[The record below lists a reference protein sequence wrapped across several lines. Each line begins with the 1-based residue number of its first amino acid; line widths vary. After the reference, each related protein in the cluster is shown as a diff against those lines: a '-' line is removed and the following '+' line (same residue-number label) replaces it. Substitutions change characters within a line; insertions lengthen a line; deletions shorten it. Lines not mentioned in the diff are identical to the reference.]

1 MAQNKEQ
8 KTINNIYALVCVSLL
23 MGFIPVIEAAVLC
36 LVMFLAAFI
45 AAYILRKRAA
55 AESLTANHMT
65 FIIRT
70 IWIASLF
77 LIGTMT
83 VAIIYLL
90 PNYDPSALDIC
101 NEKINALI
109 MEGVTDVARLEAEI
123 KPCMDNFMADNFMTF
138 MIATAIA
145 AGPVVIYMG
154 YRLARGLSRAI
165 KGHRIGDV
173 KGWF

>member
-8 KTINNIYALVCVSLL
+8 KTINNIYALVCVSLI
-23 MGFIPVIEAAVLC
+23 MGFVPMIEAAVLC
-36 LVMFLAAFI
+36 LVMFMAAFI
-45 AAYILRKRAA
+45 AAYIIRKRAD

-77 LIGTMT
+77 LLGTMS

-90 PNYDPSALDIC
+90 PNYDPAALHIC
-101 NEKINALI
+101 NERISALV
-109 MEGVTDVARLEAEI
+109 MEGVTDVVRLEAEI
-123 KPCMDNFMADNFMTF
+123 KPCMDNFMADNFRTF

-145 AGPVVIYMG
+145 AGPIVIYMG

-165 KGHRIGDV
+165 KGHRIGNL